1 MQVDHYQFLWAF
13 VQCMCDG
20 LPGKREYSSSVLR
33 TPSKFHGLR
42 IPGGKDYD
50 YGVHGY
56 LSWSALS
63 GADFIYNTGAFMHN
77 EILESFAPAHWAG
90 DRFVD
95 LGSQMRSGLNFGA
108 LESAII
114 IIIIVMQFSI
124 VFGL

>member
-1 MQVDHYQFLWAF
+1 MHVRWATRETRVFFLRT
-13 VQCMCDG
+13 
-20 LPGKREYSSSVLR
+20 PYSVLR

-114 IIIIVMQFSI
+114 IIIIIVMQFSI